1 MRRTIKAVLL
11 LLWMGMIFYFSAQP
25 AADSTVT
32 SNGAA
37 LLLYHL
43 YRFLGLH
50 GATEADF
57 LEIYIGPIRKT
68 AHLIEFMI
76 LGILVVANIREYR
89 KKNYLPLALFLSGIY
104 AVSDELHQLFVV
116 NRSCEIRDMLIDVL
130 GVCLGVFL
138 CHAIYEWRK

>member
-57 LEIYIGPIRKT
+57 LE
-68 AHLIEFMI
+68 
-76 LGILVVANIREYR
+76 
-89 KKNYLPLALFLSGIY
+89 NYLPLALFLSGIY

-116 NRSCEIRDMLIDVL
+116 NRSCEIRGMLIDVL
-130 GVCLGVFL
+130 GACLGVFL